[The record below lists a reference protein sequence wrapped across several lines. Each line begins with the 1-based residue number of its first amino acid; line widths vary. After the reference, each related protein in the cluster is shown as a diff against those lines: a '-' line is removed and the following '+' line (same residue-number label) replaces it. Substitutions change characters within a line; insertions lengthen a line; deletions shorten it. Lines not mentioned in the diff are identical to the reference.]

1 MLQQGHADVKRAV
14 EVAAEKVVEPVQRP
28 VSLED
33 PKHFQ
38 HLGMTGSVRLLVH
51 LGKHDELQPL
61 LHPLEHHG
69 SGSEARTCHLL
80 VHFPSSGLPA
90 GLLDASWV
98 VHTD

>member
-1 MLQQGHADVKRAV
+1 MLQQGHAGEKRAV
-14 EVAAEKVVEPVQRP
+14 EVAAEKVVESVQGP
-28 VSLED
+28 VSLEG

-38 HLGMTGSVRLLVH
+38 HLGMTGSVHLLVH
-51 LGKHDELQPL
+51 LGRHDELQLL

-69 SGSEARTCHLL
+69 SEVRTCHLL

-90 GLLDASWV
+90 GLLDASWA